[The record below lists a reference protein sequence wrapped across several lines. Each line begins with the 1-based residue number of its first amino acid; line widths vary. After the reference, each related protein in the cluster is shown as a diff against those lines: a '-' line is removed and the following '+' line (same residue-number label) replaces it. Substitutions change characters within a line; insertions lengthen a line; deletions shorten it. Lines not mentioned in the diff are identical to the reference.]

1 MGRPF
6 HKQHTQQES
15 ASKQA
20 EHSSVSNHN
29 YHASTVY
36 VFALVAALGSLLFG
50 YDTGLISGAEL
61 YLRKDFSLKPLEEEF
76 VVSATLIGGIIGAA
90 ISGKL
95 SDAISRKWSLVVVA
109 IIFIAGAVLT
119 TFAPNLVLFIAF
131 RILVGFCL
139 GVASMVTPVYI
150 TEISPSAKR
159 GLMVTFSKLALTAS
173 IPIAYGLDLAI
184 AHAGWGWRPMFII
197 ECIPGIILAVGMLF
211 LPHTPRWLASKG
223 HWQKA
228 SAVLERIAG
237 PEKDKEM
244 RSIRKALEAGKH
256 ASLRELFFTPLRMA
270 LMIGIGLAIFQ
281 QVIGDAAIS
290 YYAPTIFKFAGF
302 TLPSGDILATIVTT
316 IDSVVATIVALFLID
331 RLGRRPLLFISLS
344 GITITLVAMGVIF
357 LFGAS
362 HTRGYLIL
370 ISLLI
375 YIFAYGIGIG
385 PIFALMCSE
394 IFPTRLRG
402 SGVSISFSLNWAA
415 TLLVSITFLSLI
427 KHLGNSMTYWL
438 YGLLAVA
445 AIVFCWFLVP
455 ETKGKNLEQIEEYWE
470 NGRHNK
476 GSPID
481 GDTRDKSRHN
491 ISPS

>member
-1 MGRPF
+1 MKNVGRPS
-6 HKQHTQQES
+6 HKQDTQQEPPS
-15 ASKQA
+15 QQD
-20 EHSSVSNHN
+20 EHSSANNHT
-29 YHASTVY
+29 YHAWNVY
-36 VFALVAALGSLLFG
+36 VFAIVAAMGSLIFG
-50 YDTGLISGAEL
+50 YDAGLISGAEL
-61 YLRKDFSLKPLEEEF
+61 YLKKDFSLNPIEEEL
-76 VVSATLIGGIIGAA
+76 VVSATLIGGIFGAA

-95 SDAISRKWSLVVVA
+95 SDAISRKWSLVAVG
-109 IIFIAGAVLT
+109 ITFIVGAVLT
-119 TFAPNLVLFIAF
+119 TFAPNLVLFMAF
-131 RILVGFCL
+131 RILVGFCI

-150 TEISPSAKR
+150 TEISSSSKR

-173 IPIAYGLDLAI
+173 IPIAYGVDLAI
-184 AHAGWGWRPMFII
+184 AHAGWGWRPMFIV
-197 ECIPGIILAVGMLF
+197 ECIPGIMLAVGMLF
-211 LPHTPRWLASKG
+211 VPHTPRWLASKD
-223 HWQKA
+223 HWEKA

-244 RSIRKALEAGKH
+244 HSIRKALTAGKH
-256 ASLRELFFTPLRMA
+256 TSIRELFFTPLRMA
-270 LMIGIGLAIFQ
+270 LVVGIGLAIFQ
-281 QVIGDAAIS
+281 QVIGDGAIS

-331 RLGRRPLLFISLS
+331 RLGRRPLLLISLI
-344 GITITLVAMGVIF
+344 GITSTLAAMGIIF

-370 ISLLI
+370 ICLLV

-402 SGVSISFSLNWAA
+402 SGVSISFCLNWVA

-427 KHLGNSMTYWL
+427 KHLGNSLTYWL
-438 YGLLAVA
+438 YGVLAVA

-470 NGRHNK
+470 NGRHWQQ
-476 GSPID
+476 
-481 GDTRDKSRHN
+481 
-491 ISPS
+491 